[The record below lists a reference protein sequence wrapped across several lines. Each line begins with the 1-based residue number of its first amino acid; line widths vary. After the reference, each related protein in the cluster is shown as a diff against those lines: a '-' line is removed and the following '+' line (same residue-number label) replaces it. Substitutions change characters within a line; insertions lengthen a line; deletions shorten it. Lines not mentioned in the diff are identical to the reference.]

1 MDFPIKREVEEP
13 AEYFILSTNEHGH
26 ITAPSRLECSKKG
39 IIVSNG
45 FIKKEIKQEP
55 TNNDVDNAKFDEEY
69 LDEDSETEYIQ
80 EISQTN
86 NSETNIFGKN
96 RQARTSPAQIQKL
109 ADFMNNKDKQTVSDE
124 ALRILTDELNAIGP
138 PIRTTAQWRRTWSI
152 MKYNSKR
159 KYNPKRRVVRGE
171 FETSKLLRLDQNDD
185 ADATNSTSSK
195 THDTNEED
203 IPNTEDHFHSEM
215 LKAMN
220 SVLQQQTKQTIQLE
234 KLNKNLEK
242 LIDVLAEKIT

>member
-1 MDFPIKREVEEP
+1 MDFPIKREVGEP
-13 AEYFILSTNEHGH
+13 AENFILSTSEHEH
-26 ITAPSRLECSKKG
+26 ITAPFRLECSKKG
-39 IIVSNG
+39 IIVSQNG

-55 TNNDVDNAKFDEEY
+55 KNNYDNDHSEFDEEY
-69 LDEDSETEYIQ
+69 LDEDSETEYTQ
-80 EISQTN
+80 EASQTHTRES
-86 NSETNIFGKN
+86 NSCGKN

-109 ADFMNNKDKQTVSDE
+109 ADFMNNKGKQPDSDE

-152 MKYNSKR
+152 MKYNNKR
-159 KYNPKRRVVRGE
+159 KRRAVLDE
-171 FETSKLLRLDQNDD
+171 SETSKRLRLDQNDD

-203 IPNTEDHFHSEM
+203 IPNTNDHFHSEM
-215 LKAMN
+215 VKAMN

-242 LIDVLAEKIT
+242 LIGVLAEKIT